1 MALLSFGLVAQLKFG
16 PGGGIDALLESPLA
30 WTLLGATPLFAALGW
45 VVGDRRREREL
56 AIAQWESTTSRDLHT
71 LAEREWLT
79 RGVLQTAFDAV
90 LVIDDDEIVVDANPT
105 ATRVFGLEP
114 DELLGLPVAQLLPQ
128 HRTLGTT
135 LAITRRTAGGE
146 VLGKEWQTQAVHADG
161 HRFPVDLNIVALRG
175 PGLLF
180 YAIREATTRVANERK
195 RVDDARVAWEAQ
207 REEHQRAR
215 GGQLLD
221 LGASLRAELDH
232 LLDELGALRA
242 EGIDRPALDD
252 ASFALLV
259 VLERLQALSVWER
272 SDAALSIAPIA
283 VSAMVDEAVRAVAP
297 LARHR
302 GNVLTVR
309 CDHALG
315 ELETDAIRLSAALR
329 ALVVNA
335 AVHAHDAEITVAVDR
350 EPGQGTDWL
359 TASVHDTGPGLDP
372 ASRERIYQLFRGNPN
387 VLSVAPG
394 DGLGLKLA
402 HRMARTL
409 GGHISVS
416 FDQGTTFLL
425 RVPLDP
431 EISIEPGPPRPLR
444 LDSDA

>member
-1 MALLSFGLVAQLKFG
+1 MIAHLKLAPIG
-16 PGGGIDALLESPLA
+16 TIAALLEDPVA
-30 WTLLGATPLFAALGW
+30 WVLLCAAPLFGVLGW

-56 AIAQWESTTSRDLHT
+56 ALEHWQSSATADMRS
-71 LAEREWLT
+71 LAEREWLS

-90 LVIDDDEIVVDANPT
+90 LVIDDDEIIVDANPT
-105 ATRVFGLEP
+105 ASRVFGL
-114 DELLGLPVAQLLPQ
+114 DLADLIGLPVAQILPK

-195 RVDDARVAWEAQ
+195 RMNDARSEWEAR
-207 REEHQRAR
+207 REAHRRAR

-221 LGASLRAELDH
+221 LGSALRAELDH
-232 LLDELGALRA
+232 LLAELDQLRA
-242 EGIDRPALDD
+242 DGIARTGLYDT
-252 ASFALLV
+252 SFALLV

-272 SDAALSIAPIA
+272 SDTRLSTAPCDVPHLVAEVVAAA
-283 VSAMVDEAVRAVAP
+283 AP
-297 LARHR
+297 LAEHR
-302 GNVLTVR
+302 GNTLVTN
-309 CDHALG
+309 LG
-315 ELETDAIRLSAALR
+315 EGIGDVQTDALRLSAALR

-335 AVHAHDAEITVAVDR
+335 AIHARGATITIEVAL
-350 EPGQGTDWL
+350 EPGQGTEWL
-359 TASVHDTGPGLDP
+359 TAAVHDTGPGLDD
-372 ASRERIYQLFRGNPN
+372 AARDRMYALFRGDPDS
-387 VLSVAPG
+387 LSVQPG
-394 DGLGLKLA
+394 EGLGLKLA

-409 GGHISVS
+409 GGHISVAL
-416 FDQGTTFLL
+416 DEGTTFLL

-431 EISIEPGPPRPLR
+431 ATHIEPGPARPLR
-444 LDSDA
+444 LDSDL